1 MNNIYRINKAGLY
14 GIGHFGVFEI
24 RLLIGQPDTCGSISL
39 TQEQVKE
46 LLGYLRIDWED
57 GAYLADLL
65 EGRLVAMGFD
75 EKDCFRFVSIGDP
88 YDNKKVVFG

>member
-24 RLLIGQPDTCGSISL
+24 RLLIGQPDTCGAISL

-75 EKDCFRFVSIGDP
+75 EKDCFKFVSIGDP